1 MNNPNLKH
9 IIYLFVVLFVAPF
22 YCSVSWARLGE
33 SEKQLNE
40 RYGAYLKK
48 EGNLLVYR
56 KKDYEISFLIG
67 NENKSIYLM
76 IKRIKEPLVM
86 NTEEINAFLDKNSG
100 NSEWL
105 PAVVDVKKIDYGPD
119 IPGEYL
125 PTNRI
130 GFSTFL
136 KTKDGKRMAVVD
148 TCSNT
153 LVIHYMQQNDSFQK
167 NEYKE
172 RLKDF

>member
-1 MNNPNLKH
+1 M
-9 IIYLFVVLFVAPF
+9 FLFVAPF

-48 EGNLLVYR
+48 EGHLLVYR

-86 NTEEINAFLDKNSG
+86 STDEINVFLEKNSG

-105 PAVVDVKKIDYGPD
+105 PAIVDVKKIDYGPE
-119 IPGEYL
+119 IPGDYT

-130 GFSTFL
+130 GSSTFL

-148 TCSNT
+148 TRSNT
-153 LVIHYMQQNDSFQK
+153 LVIHYIDQSDSFQK
-167 NEYKE
+167 NDYKE

>member
-1 MNNPNLKH
+1 M
-9 IIYLFVVLFVAPF
+9 FLFVAPF

-48 EGNLLVYR
+48 EGNLLVYH
-56 KKDYEISFLIG
+56 KKDYEISFLMG

-76 IKRIKEPLVM
+76 IKRIKEPLAM

-105 PAVVDVKKIDYGPD
+105 PAVVDVKKTDYGPD
-119 IPGEYL
+119 IPAEYT
-125 PTNRI
+125 PANRI
-130 GFSTFL
+130 GSNTFL
-136 KTKDGKRMAVVD
+136 KTKDGKRMAIVD
-148 TCSNT
+148 TRSNT
-153 LVIHYMQQNDSFQK
+153 LVIQYMQQNDSFQK
-167 NEYKE
+167 SDYKE